1 MMKVSRRTVLAGMA
15 ASLAAS
21 TTGCGGGVGGSAS
34 FPLGVATGDVTPT
47 GALLWTKYTRL
58 DALQLRVWPEIGD
71 VMTAPLR
78 AVESVD
84 GFVLVELENLL
95 PGQWHRFRF
104 ESEDG
109 EVSPLGRFR
118 TALAPDALETI
129 TLGATSCIKAGHSYA
144 ALGHASRREDLD
156 AFIFLGDTVYTDGA
170 FTLEE
175 YRDKWTKGLRGE
187 DYQALRGSTSLISI
201 WDDHEVRN
209 NWQGD
214 DVDAQLL
221 DHARRAF
228 LEHQPFRRDAAKP
241 GRYWRSL
248 KWGRTAEIFVLDG
261 RSERVRSKGEYLS
274 NEQLDWVIKGVN
286 ESEAVFKLVI
296 NCVPIGAFDSAFFS
310 PFNDDNWQVYP
321 EQRTKLL
328 EGLEGKNEGQGVI
341 VVSGDFHL
349 GCFGRCA
356 RTGPGSRIF
365 EALVGPGANAPNP
378 MPTYPR
384 GDPYEFSTA
393 LSSYST
399 FELNPNTKQAVIRY
413 HAGDGRTLFERT
425 MF

>member
-1 MMKVSRRTVLAGMA
+1 MKVSRRTVLAGLA

-21 TTGCGGGVGGSAS
+21 GCGVGASPS
-34 FPLGVATGDVTPT
+34 FPLGVATGDVSPNS
-47 GALLWTKYTRL
+47 ALLWTKYTRL

-78 AVESVD
+78 PVESVD
-84 GFVLVELENLL
+84 GFVLVELKDLL
-95 PGQWHRFRF
+95 PGQWHRFQF
-104 ESEDG
+104 ESADG

-118 TALAPDALETI
+118 TALAPDALETV
-129 TLGATSCIKAGHSYA
+129 TFGATSCIKAGHSYA

-170 FTLEE
+170 FTLDE
-175 YRDKWTKGLRGE
+175 YREKWTKGLKGD
-187 DYQALRGSTSLISI
+187 DYQALRGSTSLVSI

-228 LEHQPFRRDAAKP
+228 LEHQPLRRDP
-241 GRYWRSL
+241 INPDRFWRSL

-261 RSERVRSKGEYLS
+261 RSERVRSRGEYLS
-274 NEQLDWVIKGVN
+274 KDQLDWVLTGVN
-286 ESEAVFKLVI
+286 ESDAVFKLVI
-296 NCVPIGAFDSAFFS
+296 NAVPIGSFDSAFFA

-321 EQRTKLL
+321 EQRSQLL
-328 EGLEGKNEGQGVI
+328 EGLEKASRTMI
-341 VVSGDFHL
+341 VSGDFHL

-356 RTGPGSRIF
+356 RSGPGSSLF

-378 MPTYPR
+378 LPTYPR

-393 LSSYST
+393 LSSYSS
-399 FELNPNTKQAVIRY
+399 FELNPDSGQATVRY
-413 HAGDGRTLFERT
+413 HAGNGRTLFERT
-425 MF
+425 LF